1 MDTYRP
7 LRKDAVSVRKLE
19 DECLL
24 YDEAKGR
31 LHVVNAAAGS
41 VWELCDGSHSLREM
55 EAKIRDAYEIPPG
68 TDLAADIHRTLDEFA
83 NLELLEPRSGEP
95 A

>member
-31 LHVVNAAAGS
+31 LHVVNAVAGF

-55 EAKIRDAYEIPPG
+55 EAKIRDAYEVPPG
-68 TDLAADIHRTLDEFA
+68 ADLAGDIRRTLDEFL
-83 NLELLEPRSGEP
+83 NLELLKPPGTEP

>member
-1 MDTYRP
+1 MDTYKP

-24 YDEAKGR
+24 YDEEKSR
-31 LHVVNAAAGS
+31 LHVVNATAGF
-41 VWELCDGSHSLREM
+41 VWELCDGSHSVREM
-55 EAKIRDAYEIPPG
+55 EKKMRDTFDVAPG
-68 TDLAADIHRTLDEFA
+68 TNLADDIRRTLDEFA
-83 NLELLEPRSGEP
+83 NLELLQPRSGEP